1 LIKVGKIRIKTG
13 NRKQETGNPKPA
25 CWEAGNKR
33 LKMLKANGR
42 IRFGIGIN
50 MQNFYFFF

>member
-50 MQNFYFFF
+50 MQNF